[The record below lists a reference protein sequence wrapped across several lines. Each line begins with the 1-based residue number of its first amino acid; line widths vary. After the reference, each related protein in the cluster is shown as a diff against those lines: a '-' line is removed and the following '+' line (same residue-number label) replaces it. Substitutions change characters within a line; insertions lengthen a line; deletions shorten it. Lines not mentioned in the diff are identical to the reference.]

1 MDIILLSDDKLKV
14 KLSPEDMKRLSI
26 SCDSMDY
33 DNTGTRRA
41 FWDILDKAKEKTGFD
56 AAKERVFVQVYPSR
70 DGGCDMYVTK
80 ASSLQ
85 EGTIGDK
92 QTAVTV
98 LPQKSKKWL
107 TYSFDNADDM
117 ICVCYKLKNMGY
129 SGDSRAFCEERA
141 DARVIYY
148 LVLWNFAVPSSGDL
162 GCFDFICDYG
172 RRHKNFASIS
182 YIGEHCECIAK
193 NGAVRILSDLH

>member
-33 DNTGTRRA
+33 DDTGTRRA

-85 EGTIGDK
+85 ERPIGDK
-92 QTAVTV
+92 QAAVTV

-107 TYSFDNADDM
+107 TYSFDNVDDM
-117 ICVCYKLKNMGY
+117 ICVCDKL
-129 SGDSRAFCEERA
+129 
-141 DARVIYY
+141 
-148 LVLWNFAVPSSGDL
+148 
-162 GCFDFICDYG
+162 
-172 RRHKNFASIS
+172 
-182 YIGEHCECIAK
+182 
-193 NGAVRILSDLH
+193 